1 MRMSVVFTD
10 LLTFFVPVLIFHHY
24 WKINTNVS
32 RLQSILILLLPPFIL
47 IDHGHF
53 QYNCIMLGLVLGA
66 YLAMIYHHN

>member
-1 MRMSVVFTD
+1 MRMTVVVTD
-10 LLTFFVPVLIFHHY
+10 LITFFVPVALFHHY

-32 RLQSILILLLPPFIL
+32 RLQMVLILLLPPFVL

-66 YLAMIYHHN
+66 YVAMIHHLN